1 MSETN
6 TTTVQK
12 TFVISPLRPLGL
24 LFGCI
29 IQTFYGW
36 HQPVDALDMLWMGFH
51 IFLQPTIM
59 FMVVFGAILL
69 IPLVMGCLV
78 MLLGLVLGLFRKV

>member
-1 MSETN
+1 MSEIN

-12 TFVISPLRPLGL
+12 SFAISPLSPLGL
-24 LFGCI
+24 LLGCI

-59 FMVVFGAILL
+59 VLVVFGAILL
-69 IPLVMGCLV
+69 IPLVISCLV
-78 MLLGLVLGLFRKV
+78 MLLRLVLSLFRKV